1 MRVNPRLLLAPL
13 MAVLLAVGVK
23 AYLGWAETQPTTLK
37 QDLPQLQAAL
47 AGSHWISPGLAP
59 AQVTRRTLYMVSF
72 RSCPYCVDYETVE
85 FPRLQKAGVDTR
97 VILFARRDQDG
108 EAHST
113 PAERATVAQIW
124 RSRDWG
130 LYQHW
135 TATPV
140 ASWPTSGQV
149 PPSADTDPARQA
161 AVEAS
166 RVAVERIG
174 AALASNGVE
183 LHYPGL
189 IYQTADG
196 RWRAFIGYDPKAAAA
211 IRADLGIS

>member
-1 MRVNPRLLLAPL
+1 
-13 MAVLLAVGVK
+13 
-23 AYLGWAETQPTTLK
+23 
-37 QDLPQLQAAL
+37 
-47 AGSHWISPGLAP
+47 
-59 AQVTRRTLYMVSF
+59 MVSF